1 MARIGQVLCNDRF
14 LILPSVRVRKLAS
27 QGLRRATERVAADW
41 AERDGESPVLG
52 HPLTSPEHS
61 GLRDR
66 AAGWTPCAERTSGR
80 RSGGKRTVWWRA
92 LRDDWREI
100 LCAEPEHPLGSSPP
114 VWSDEADWAEREY
127 GGSPPTD
134 GRLRRRIV
142 AMGRAWLASLG
153 APLPVIFPARE
164 TRLAADRRLSHRRV
178 NESHILPPPDEAT
191 VARCQMES
199 FVLRSKTRP
208 R

>member
-1 MARIGQVLCNDRF
+1 MAPIGQGLCPDRC
-14 LILPSVRVRKLAS
+14 LIGPSVRVRKLAS

-80 RSGGKRTVWWRA
+80 RSGVKRTVWWRP